1 MIKIFKYFLIS
12 FLFIYSTITNSN
24 SLDISTILR
33 NQQLTVFD
41 IGVFRLQED
50 LKKTYPA
57 IKQHAEVDNEE
68 LYLDVVSSWWKNS
81 VDMLVSIPME
91 EGLVKS
97 TYMSDSFRCRNIFN
111 SVRDHL
117 LKDQNLSNYR
127 YTMATSYLTSIFST
141 PSNWPKWRYDPMVL
155 EELVNLVRLEVTLY
169 PTPELAF
176 RHNSSPV
183 SCKGGLET
191 ETNEIIIS
199 MKYN

>member
-57 IKQHAEVDNEE
+57 IKQHAEVDNED

-117 LKDQNLSNYR
+117 LKDQNFSNYR
-127 YTMATSYLTSIFST
+127 YTMATSYLTTIFST

-169 PTPELAF
+169 PTPDLAF
-176 RHNSSPV
+176 RDNSSPV

>member
-1 MIKIFKYFLIS
+1 MIKTFKYFLIS

-169 PTPELAF
+169 PTPDLAF
-176 RHNSSPV
+176 SNNSNPV

-191 ETNEIIIS
+191 ETNEIVIS